1 MIMRMERILRRGK
14 NLMLERFK
22 RYLMIN
28 RIDYILSIKKKY
40 LEDITLIETF
50 SLCLKVL
57 NVKKGMMGYVQ
68 GNR

>member
-1 MIMRMERILRRGK
+1 
-14 NLMLERFK
+14 MLERFK